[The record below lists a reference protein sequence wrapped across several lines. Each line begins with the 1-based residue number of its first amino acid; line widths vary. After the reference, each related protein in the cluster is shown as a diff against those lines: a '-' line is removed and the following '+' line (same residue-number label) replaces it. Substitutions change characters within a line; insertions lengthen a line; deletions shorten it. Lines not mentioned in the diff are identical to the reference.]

1 MQATRFATIAAGL
14 LTLAIFGTSCASNSQ
29 TSVPRAELRV
39 LLVTGGHDYEKQL
52 FLDLFRSFAD
62 VTFTHVEHTNADALL
77 TPAGAKDFDVLVLYD
92 MWQPIDDAAKAEY
105 IKLAT
110 GGKGFVVQHHAIAN
124 YNEWDGYAELL
135 GARYYLRPKTICGV
149 AKARS
154 QYQHDVQIHVKVADP
169 GHPVARGVQDFA
181 IHDETYKGFD
191 VSPDV
196 KPLLKTEE
204 PLSGP
209 VIGWAKQNGK
219 SRWVYLQLGHDH
231 FAYENPNYRQLVHQA
246 IRWVAKRQ

>member
-1 MQATRFATIAAGL
+1 MAL
-14 LTLAIFGTSCASNSQ
+14 LCASCASTTRS
-29 TSVPRAELRV
+29 SAPPAKLRALV
-39 LLVTGGHDYEKQL
+39 VTGGHSFEQEP
-52 FLDLFRSFAD
+52 FLDLFKSFSD

-77 TPAGAKDFDVLVLYD
+77 TPAGAKGFDVLVFYD
-92 MWQPIDDAAKAEY
+92 MWQKIDEAAKADY
-105 IKLAT
+105 AKLAT
-110 GGKGFVVQHHAIAN
+110 GGKGFVVLHHAIAN

-135 GARYYLRPKTICGV
+135 GARYYLRPKNINGV

-154 QYQHDVQIHVKVADP
+154 QYQHDVQIKVKVADP
-169 GHPVARGVQDFA
+169 RHPVTRGVPDFV

-191 VSPDV
+191 VANDV
-196 KPLLKTEE
+196 QLLLRTDE

-219 SRWVYLQLGHDH
+219 SRWVFIQLGHDH

-246 IRWVAKRQ
+246 IRWVAWSN